1 MLDAAATAPQRAVG
15 RMDAFALT
23 IGSKITAS
31 SLVLACVLCVVVG
44 ATSLLSSL
52 EEMDR
57 DLKKMSALLE
67 DANSGLKVLNT
78 TMDSLAPTAKSL
90 DAIVVTV
97 SKTSAQAKTSKTAIS
112 ELGTTTTTLNEML
125 TSIKDET
132 AAMSASEQELATSTE
147 QLNTTL
153 ADLST
158 TVDPLAKTQNGMLGE
173 VRTMKGG
180 IAGMNGSLA
189 YTIRS
194 LNYMTAPPTGQSFSL
209 QVELDKKALP
219 PIPGIKA
226 KADPVVVFERG
237 AWPIYTGP

>member
-1 MLDAAATAPQRAVG
+1 
-15 RMDAFALT
+15 MDTFALS

-31 SLVLACVLCVVVG
+31 SLVLACVLCVVLG

-57 DLKKMSALLE
+57 DLKVMSKLLE
-67 DANSGLKVLNT
+67 DANSGLAVLNT
-78 TMDSLAPTAKSL
+78 TMDSLAPTTKSL

-97 SKTSAQAKTSKTAIS
+97 SKTSEQAKTSKAAIS

-125 TSIKDET
+125 TGIEEET
-132 AAMSASEQELATSTE
+132 AAMSASEQELASSTE
-147 QLNTTL
+147 QLNATL
-153 ADLST
+153 TDLST
-158 TVDPLAKTQNGMLGE
+158 TVDPLATTQSGMLGE
-173 VRTMKGG
+173 VKTMKTG

-219 PIPGIKA
+219 PIPGVKA
-226 KADPVVVFERG
+226 KADPVVVFPRG
-237 AWPIYTGP
+237 SWPVYTGK